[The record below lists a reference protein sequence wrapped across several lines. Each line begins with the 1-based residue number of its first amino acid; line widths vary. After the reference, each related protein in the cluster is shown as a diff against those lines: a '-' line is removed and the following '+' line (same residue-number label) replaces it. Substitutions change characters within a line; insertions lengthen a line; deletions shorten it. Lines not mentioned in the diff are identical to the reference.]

1 MKLTGDGAPQAL
13 NQLAR
18 EQMIT
23 KLLTD
28 IRIDLTVCELEG
40 IDPTEYLARLHKE
53 IAHFHPCERM
63 TNA

>member
-1 MKLTGDGAPQAL
+1 MNLTGDGAPRAL

-28 IRIDLTVCELEG
+28 IRIDLMVCELEG